1 MGQLCSH
8 IVNTNSQIGTVQ
20 DSYLALSCPVKS
32 DLAALPAP
40 TTPPNSFLFC
50 THSLST
56 SNFQPPDSPR
66 VSIFAFQ
73 VSSNSFI
80 YRFYAESLAISFIYR
95 IYANHRGVSLKEKMN
110 ATKPSI
116 INEPATTATP
126 RCQHRS
132 LKGRCRQ
139 LATAPAGTL
148 CFDHVRAEQQAKND
162 FSLLAPLVRKC
173 EDFQSAEALN
183 ETLGNLHNLLAEGRI
198 SPRRAAVIAYVDSL
212 ILRTLP
218 AMAKQNGPTSIIF
231 DMPGPD
237 RDRDSSNDPQPEPT
251 YADVRT

>member
-1 MGQLCSH
+1 
-8 IVNTNSQIGTVQ
+8 
-20 DSYLALSCPVKS
+20 
-32 DLAALPAP
+32 
-40 TTPPNSFLFC
+40 
-50 THSLST
+50 
-56 SNFQPPDSPR
+56 
-66 VSIFAFQ
+66 
-73 VSSNSFI
+73 
-80 YRFYAESLAISFIYR
+80 
-95 IYANHRGVSLKEKMN
+95 MN

-116 INEPATTATP
+116 INEPTTTATP
-126 RCQHRS
+126 RCQHRT

-139 LATAPAGTL
+139 LATGPAATL
-148 CFDHVRAEQQAKND
+148 CFDHARAEQQAKND

-218 AMAKQNGPTSIIF
+218 AMAKENDHTSIIF

-237 RDRDSSNDPQPEPT
+237 RDKIPTPEPT
-251 YADVRT
+251 YADLRT

>member
-1 MGQLCSH
+1 
-8 IVNTNSQIGTVQ
+8 
-20 DSYLALSCPVKS
+20 
-32 DLAALPAP
+32 
-40 TTPPNSFLFC
+40 
-50 THSLST
+50 
-56 SNFQPPDSPR
+56 
-66 VSIFAFQ
+66 
-73 VSSNSFI
+73 
-80 YRFYAESLAISFIYR
+80 
-95 IYANHRGVSLKEKMN
+95 MN
-110 ATKPSI
+110 ATQPSI
-116 INEPATTATP
+116 INETATTATP

-139 LATAPAGTL
+139 LATGPAGTL
-148 CFDHVRAEQQAKND
+148 CFDHARAEQQAKND
-162 FSLLAPLVRKC
+162 FSLLAPLVRKT

-183 ETLGNLHNLLAEGRI
+183 ETLGALHNLLAEGRI